1 MRRDGLQIFISCIH
15 FVINS
20 FHWLLAFSILSPN
33 NAGKKLVWTIFVQQ
47 FFPKVK
53 IPQFKSEWQYRLE
66 KVRDYCKNHDLIIHE
81 PPELSDE
88 NISQIERDPI
98 QTDYED
104 WLTFNI
110 VHITGLAL
118 NWCMVPKVASSSVSE
133 LILPYLK
140 KLNMKFPFPQL
151 EVWTRAGRL
160 SYADFAQQLQ
170 ARQPSFLITRHPFA
184 RIVSAFKNKIENRTK
199 FRDGNEFYNNWSRQ
213 IIKCVR
219 CNNWVRH
226 KC

>member
-1 MRRDGLQIFISCIH
+1 M
-15 FVINS
+15 
-20 FHWLLAFSILSPN
+20 
-33 NAGKKLVWTIFVQQ
+33 VWTIFVQQ
-47 FFPKVK
+47 FFLKVK
-53 IPQFKSEWQYRLE
+53 IPQFKSEWQHRLE

-88 NISQIERDPI
+88 NISQIERDQI

-110 VHITGLAL
+110 VHITGLAM

-170 ARQPSFLITRHPFA
+170 DSQPSLLITRHPFA

-199 FRDGNEFYNNWSRQ
+199 FRDGNEFYNNWSTQ
-213 IIKCVR
+213 IIK
-219 CNNWVRH
+219 
-226 KC
+226 

>member
-1 MRRDGLQIFISCIH
+1 MDIGHYLFKKI
-15 FVINS
+15 
-20 FHWLLAFSILSPN
+20 LL
-33 NAGKKLVWTIFVQQ
+33 V
-47 FFPKVK
+47 KV
-53 IPQFKSEWQYRLE
+53 SEWQHRLE
-66 KVRDYCKNHDLIIHE
+66 KVRDYCKNHDLIIPE

-88 NISQIERDPI
+88 NISQVERDQI

-110 VHITGLAL
+110 VHITGLAM

-140 KLNMKFPFPQL
+140 KLDMKFPFPQL

-170 ARQPSFLITRHPFA
+170 DSQPSLLITRHPFA

-199 FRDGNEFYNNWSRQ
+199 FRDGNEFYNNWSTQ
-213 IIKCVR
+213 IIK
-219 CNNWVRH
+219 
-226 KC
+226 